1 MPEQRFLIIRLS
13 SLGDIVHTAKA
24 AAMIRGAFPDATMDW
39 LVDRAWVG
47 LFTGC
52 ADFREIIAM
61 DRASGRSLFATIRR
75 IRSAR
80 YSCIVDFQGLYK
92 SALLAYLAGA
102 PRRIGLARGFAR
114 EPGAALLYT
123 DRVAPPP
130 GHVVDQNCALARAAG
145 PGPGRCRAGGGE
157 SHRWGFPQCT
167 IPPAE
172 TARRAASCDVR
183 HFFVVNPGGGWRSKC
198 WPADRYGILC
208 RELAGR
214 YGIRAVVNHGPNEQD
229 LADAVVRAAAP
240 LEPIRFCGQIP
251 ELISLLAGAKFVVA
265 GDTGPLHLA
274 NALGAPVIGLYG
286 PTDPARTGPYGTED
300 EVVCNER
307 FHGMNHVRGGAPAP
321 SMLSITVEQVLEGVA
336 RRLEKLR

>member
-24 AAMIRGAFPDATMDW
+24 AAMIRGAFPEATMDW

-52 ADFREIIAM
+52 TDFREIIPM
-61 DRASGRSLFATIRR
+61 DRASRRSLFATIRR
-75 IRSAR
+75 MRSAR
-80 YSCIVDFQGLYK
+80 YSCVVDFQGLYK

-102 PRRIGLARGFAR
+102 PQRIGLARGFAR
-114 EPGAALLYT
+114 EGGASVFYT
-123 DRVAPPP
+123 ERVSPAP
-130 GHVVDQNCALARAAG
+130 GHVVDQNCALARV
-145 PGPGRCRAGGGE
+145 AGGGE
-157 SHRWGFPQCT
+157 SHRCGFPQCT

-172 TARRAASCDVR
+172 TARRVASCKTGQ
-183 HFFVVNPGGGWRSKC
+183 FFVVNPGGGWRSKC
-198 WPADRYGILC
+198 WPADRYGVLC

-214 YGIRAVVNHGPNEQD
+214 YGLRAVVNHGPNEQD

-240 LEPIRFCGQIP
+240 LEPVRFCGQIP
-251 ELISLLAGAKFVVA
+251 ELISFLAGAKFVVA

-274 NALGAPVIGLYG
+274 NALGTPVIGLYG

-307 FHGMNHVRGGAPAP
+307 FHGMNHIRGSAPAP
-321 SMLSITVEQVLEGVA
+321 SMLSITVEQVLEAVA
-336 RRLEKLR
+336 RRLERFR

>member
-1 MPEQRFLIIRLS
+1 MPEQRFLVIRLS

-24 AAMIRGAFPDATMDW
+24 AAMIRGSFPGATMDW
-39 LVDRAWVG
+39 LVDRAWLG

-52 ADFREIIAM
+52 TDFREIITM
-61 DRASGRSLFATIRR
+61 DRRSWHNQWATIRR

-80 YSCIVDFQGLYK
+80 YTCVIDFQGLYK

-102 PRRIGLARGFAR
+102 PRRIGFARGFAR
-114 EPGAALLYT
+114 EPGAARLYT

-130 GHVVDQNCALARAAG
+130 GHVVDQNCALAMAAG
-145 PGPGRCRAGGGE
+145 A
-157 SHRWGFPQCT
+157 SQTHQWVFPKCT

-172 TARRAASCDVR
+172 TAQRVASCNVR
-183 HFFVVNPGGGWRSKC
+183 QFFAVNPGGGWRSKC
-198 WPADRYGILC
+198 WPAERYGTLC

-214 YGIRAVVNHGPNEQD
+214 YGLRAVVNHGPNEQD

-240 LEPIRFCGQIP
+240 LEPVRFCGQIP
-251 ELISLLAGAKFVVA
+251 ELVSLLAGAKFVVA

-274 NALGAPVIGLYG
+274 NALGTPVIGLYG
-286 PTDPARTGPYGTED
+286 PTDPARTGPYGEED

-307 FHGMNHVRGGAPAP
+307 FHGMDHVRGSAPAP

-336 RRLEKLR
+336 RRLERLR

>member
-1 MPEQRFLIIRLS
+1 MPERRFLIIRLS

-24 AAMIRGAFPDATMDW
+24 AAMIRGAFPDATIDW
-39 LVDRAWVG
+39 LVDRAWAG

-52 ADFREIIAM
+52 TDFREIIAL
-61 DRASGRSLFATIRR
+61 DRSSARSLLVTMRR

-80 YSCIVDFQGLYK
+80 YTCVIDFQGLYK
-92 SALLAYLAGA
+92 SALLAYFAGA
-102 PRRIGLARGFAR
+102 PQRIGLARGFAR
-114 EPGAALLYT
+114 EGGASVFYT
-123 DRVAPPP
+123 ERVSPPP

-145 PGPGRCRAGGGE
+145 ASEP
-157 SHRWGFPQCT
+157 HRWGFPQGT

-172 TARRAASCDVR
+172 TARRVASCDVR
-183 HFFVVNPGGGWRSKC
+183 QFFVVNPGGGWRSKC

-208 RELAGR
+208 RELAAK
-214 YGIRAVVNHGPNEQD
+214 YGLRAVVNHGPDEQD
-229 LADAVVRAAAP
+229 LAEAVVRAAAP
-240 LEPIRFCGQIP
+240 LEPARFCGQIP

-274 NALGAPVIGLYG
+274 NALGTPVIGLYG

-307 FHGMNHVRGGAPAP
+307 FQGMDHVRGRAPAP
-321 SMLSITVEQVLEGVA
+321 SMLSITVEQVLDAVA

>member
-24 AAMIRGAFPDATMDW
+24 EAMIRGSFPGATMDW
-39 LVDRAWVG
+39 LVDRAWLG
-47 LFTGC
+47 LFACCT
-52 ADFREIIAM
+52 DFREIVAM
-61 DRASGRSLFATIRR
+61 SRSWRSQWATIRR

-80 YSCIVDFQGLYK
+80 YTCVIDFQGLYK
-92 SALLAYLAGA
+92 SALLAYLTGA
-102 PRRIGLARGFAR
+102 PRRIGFARGFAR

-130 GHVVDQNCALARAAG
+130 GHVVDQNCALAMTAG
-145 PGPGRCRAGGGE
+145 ASQTHE
-157 SHRWGFPQCT
+157 WGLPKCT

-172 TARRAASCDVR
+172 TAQRVASCNVR
-183 HFFVVNPGGGWRSKC
+183 QFFVVNPGGGWRSKC
-198 WPADRYGILC
+198 WPAERYGTLC

-214 YGIRAVVNHGPNEQD
+214 YGLRAVVNHGPNEQD
-229 LADAVVRAAAP
+229 LANAVVRAAAP
-240 LEPIRFCGQIP
+240 LEPVRFCGQIP

-274 NALGAPVIGLYG
+274 NALGTPVIGLYG
-286 PTDPARTGPYGTED
+286 PTDPARTGPYGEED
-300 EVVCNER
+300 EVICNER
-307 FHGMNHVRGGAPAP
+307 FHGMDHVRGSAPAP

-336 RRLEKLR
+336 RRLERLR